1 MAELFAD
8 LEFSKVL
15 LAVIIVFL
23 IGFFFFNR
31 ITLKQLIIFIL
42 LGFAIEH
49 EYLNL
54 RDLPSASVTISGYNS
69 AKSGIEWL
77 KQKIYNS
84 NNN

>member
-15 LAVIIVFL
+15 LVVVIVFL

-31 ITLKQLIIFIL
+31 ITVKQLIIFIL

-54 RDLPSASVTISGYNS
+54 RDHPDVSVTITGYNF
-69 AKSGIEWL
+69 AESGVKWV

-84 NNN
+84 N